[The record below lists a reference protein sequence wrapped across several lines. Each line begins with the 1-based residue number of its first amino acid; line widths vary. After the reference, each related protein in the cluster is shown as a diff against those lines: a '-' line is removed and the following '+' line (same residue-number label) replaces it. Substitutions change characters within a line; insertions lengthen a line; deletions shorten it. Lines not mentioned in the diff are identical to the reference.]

1 MEGLSDIID
10 QTRVD
15 DEFVS
20 YHHHAQHFL
29 PTGIVKLRFR
39 VRVRVRVKV
48 KVKSKKLDP
57 EVGSVVAWPTHPPPD
72 NFF

>member
-1 MEGLSDIID
+1 MKSIVCFVCWVDPWMEGLSDIID

-29 PTGIVKLRFR
+29 PTGIIIIDLKYVNFMR
-39 VRVRVRVKV
+39 
-48 KVKSKKLDP
+48 KSL
-57 EVGSVVAWPTHPPPD
+57 
-72 NFF
+72 FM

>member
-1 MEGLSDIID
+1 MKSIVCFVGWVEPWMEGLSDIID

-29 PTGIVKLRFR
+29 PTGIIIKLKICVFHE
-39 VRVRVRVKV
+39 KI
-48 KVKSKKLDP
+48 
-57 EVGSVVAWPTHPPPD
+57 TFHM
-72 NFF
+72 

>member
-29 PTGIVKLRFR
+29 PTGIIIKLKIFHEKITFH
-39 VRVRVRVKV
+39 V
-48 KVKSKKLDP
+48 
-57 EVGSVVAWPTHPPPD
+57 T
-72 NFF
+72 

>member
-1 MEGLSDIID
+1 MKSIVCFVCWVDPWMEGLSDIID

-29 PTGIVKLRFR
+29 PTGIIIKLKICEFHEKITFH
-39 VRVRVRVKV
+39 V
-48 KVKSKKLDP
+48 
-57 EVGSVVAWPTHPPPD
+57 T
-72 NFF
+72 